1 MKKRLWILAILVTMA
16 LLLSSCGEAAIT
28 QDQAKEIALAEAGVT
43 AETVQGLTAHLE
55 RDDGR
60 KYYEVDF
67 YVDAVEY
74 DVEVDAET
82 GEILKYDREGGAVTT
97 TTAAPTTTTTAAT
110 VNTTRV
116 DVDKSNIDVSEEAKE
131 LQGLAVGADM
141 DTGTI
146 AHYDRDG
153 DMVPVDDTT
162 FDLDAA
168 KKAKQTALA
177 DAGFTAEE
185 VENLTIWIDYDDGK
199 MYYDVEFFKDG
210 TEYEYE
216 IDRETGKIVDKDID
230 TVTPD

>member
-1 MKKRLWILAILVTMA
+1 MKKRLWILTILVTMT

-28 QDQAKEIALAEAGVT
+28 EEKAKEIALAEAGVT
-43 AETVQGLTAHLE
+43 ADAVQGLTAHLE

-67 YVDAVEY
+67 YVDATKY

-97 TTAAPTTTTTAAT
+97 TTAAPTTTTTAST
-110 VNTTRV
+110 VNTTQV
-116 DVDKSNIDVSEEAKE
+116 DVAEEAKDVH
-131 LQGLAVGADM
+131 GLTVGVDG
-141 DTGTI
+141 DTGAV

-153 DMVPVDDTT
+153 DVVPEDDTAYNA
-162 FDLDAA
+162 DAA
-168 KKAKQTALA
+168 KKAKQTALS

-185 VENLTIWIDYDDGK
+185 VRDLGIWLDYDDGK
-199 MYYDVEFFKDG
+199 MYFDVEFFKDG

-216 IDRETGKIVDKDID
+216 IDSETGKIVDKDID